1 MNSSII
7 TNATSLDKN
16 PWEESGA
23 MVYVAITVATFS
35 AVTMCCVWF
44 FKQRWLKTTTYG
56 TVNNKEDIELEE
68 ELPLDDSEYKDDLFE
83 EAEPDSKAFSLDDS
97 GSSEEEHEVEHI
109 DTV

>member
-35 AVTMCCVWF
+35 AVTMCCVVYGF
-44 FKQRWLKTTTYG
+44 LNNADLKQQP
-56 TVNNKEDIELEE
+56 TVQ
-68 ELPLDDSEYKDDLFE
+68 
-83 EAEPDSKAFSLDDS
+83 
-97 GSSEEEHEVEHI
+97 
-109 DTV
+109 

>member
-1 MNSSII
+1 
-7 TNATSLDKN
+7 
-16 PWEESGA
+16 
-23 MVYVAITVATFS
+23 
-35 AVTMCCVWF
+35 MCCVWF

-56 TVNNKEDIELEE
+56 TVNNKEDIELTTGQDSSSEE